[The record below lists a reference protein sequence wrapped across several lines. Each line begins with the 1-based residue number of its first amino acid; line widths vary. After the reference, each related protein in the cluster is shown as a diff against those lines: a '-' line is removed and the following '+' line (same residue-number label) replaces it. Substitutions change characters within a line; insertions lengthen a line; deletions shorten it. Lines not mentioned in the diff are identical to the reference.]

1 MNIAVPV
8 IETKQLDGNLP
19 SELEEFLNN
28 NQGVVKLG
36 REITTLSSDSFTK
49 YQGPYPSAETQ
60 ETTVSHETAE
70 LENVEPLKGNENKAG
85 KRNAR
90 VIKLVFKA
98 WKFHKQSDII
108 SLDTNGN
115 IVESDD
121 EIPVFVLKGINDDED
136 EDDELQKVR
145 KLVCNFVHCI

>member
-85 KRNAR
+85 KRNASSQ
-90 VIKLVFKA
+90 A
-98 WKFHKQSDII
+98 
-108 SLDTNGN
+108 
-115 IVESDD
+115 E
-121 EIPVFVLKGINDDED
+121 
-136 EDDELQKVR
+136 
-145 KLVCNFVHCI
+145 